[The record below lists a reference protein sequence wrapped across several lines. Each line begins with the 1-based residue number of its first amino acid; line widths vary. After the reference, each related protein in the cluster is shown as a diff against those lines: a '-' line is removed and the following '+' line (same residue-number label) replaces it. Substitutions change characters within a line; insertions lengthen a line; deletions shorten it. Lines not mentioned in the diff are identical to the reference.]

1 MIADLLFSINDV
13 MAGFSIQTITFM
25 MFGSLLFLLALGLP
39 VAFACGAVGVVF
51 TAIMQGPFA
60 INLTAVKIFSMMMN
74 YLLSAI
80 PLFIFMACILERS
93 GLIEVIYEAIYQ
105 WLGGLKGGVAIAT
118 VAACSLLAAMVGVI
132 GASIVTMGVIAL
144 PEMLKRKYDKFI
156 ACGSICAG
164 GTLGILI
171 PPSVMLIIYGLVDNS
186 SIGRLYA
193 GAFGPGLLLS
203 FLFMIYIFIRCTIN
217 PTLGPPVPQEERVPL
232 KERINLLWGLIPPAI
247 LIFLVLGT
255 IFAGIASATEAAG
268 VGCTGAII
276 VAYIRRSMSIKKLIQ
291 ASEATLKSS
300 AMVLWTM
307 FGANVFV
314 SLYIM
319 IGGGRFVTDVLMGSG
334 LSPWTVVFIMNGIL
348 IFLGAFIDWTGIIML
363 CVPIF
368 GPIVRAL
375 APELGILPQEAGIW
389 FGVLF
394 ATNLQISFLSPP
406 FGYALFYLKG
416 VAPPNIS
423 TLDIW
428 KSVFPYMA
436 LQIIGT
442 AITMFWF
449 PLSLWLPSV
458 LVSG

>member
-1 MIADLLFSINDV
+1 MTDLLFSINDV
-13 MAGFSIQTITFM
+13 MAGFSISTVTFM
-25 MFGSLLFLLALGLP
+25 MFGSLLVLLALGLP
-39 VAFACGAVGVVF
+39 VAFACGAIGVLF

-60 INLTAVKIFSMMMN
+60 VNLVSTRIFGQMMN
-74 YLLSAI
+74 YLLTAI

-105 WLGGLKGGVAIAT
+105 WMGGLKGGVASAT

-144 PEMLKRKYDKFI
+144 PEMLKRKYDKYI
-156 ACGSICAG
+156 ACGCICAG

-171 PPSVMLIIYGLVDNS
+171 PPSVLLIIYGLVDNS

-193 GAFGPGLLLS
+193 GAILPGLLLS
-203 FLFMIYIFIRCTIN
+203 SLFIIYVTIRCWIN
-217 PTLGPPVPQEERVPL
+217 PVLGPPVPMDERLSL
-232 KERINLLWGLIPPAI
+232 KERIGLLWGLIPPGI

-255 IFAGIASATEAAG
+255 IFVGIASPTEAAG
-268 VGCTGAII
+268 VGCFGAI
-276 VAYIRRSMSIKKLIQ
+276 VLAYMRRSMTIKKLVQ

-314 SLYIM
+314 GLYVM
-319 IGGGRFVTDVLMGSG
+319 IGGGAFVTDVLLGSG
-334 LSPWTVVFIMNGIL
+334 LGRWGILLVMNGIL

-368 GPIVRAL
+368 GPIVR
-375 APELGILPQEAGIW
+375 ELGFDPIW

-416 VAPPNIS
+416 VAPPDIS

-428 KSVFPYMA
+428 KSAMPFIA
-436 LQIIGT
+436 LQTIGT
-442 AITMFWF
+442 ALVMIF
-449 PLSLWLPSV
+449 PIIALWLPSIFF
-458 LVSG
+458 G